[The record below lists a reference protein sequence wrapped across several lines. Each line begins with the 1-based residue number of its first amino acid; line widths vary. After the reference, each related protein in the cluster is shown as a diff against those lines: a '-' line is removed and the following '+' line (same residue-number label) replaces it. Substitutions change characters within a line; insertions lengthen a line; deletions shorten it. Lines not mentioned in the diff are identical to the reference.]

1 MSIRYD
7 ENTKAR
13 AVRLVREHRD
23 DYDSEWAAIRRSPV
37 GGGCARRRYASGFVK
52 PRSTPGTLQGCQA
65 RGDASCA
72 SYAARPGS
80 LSKPSKYSR
89 LQRLIR
95 PVSAT
100 PSIISSEVCVA
111 KVGPGLP
118 SQKRQQVWEMW
129 KVGRSISEI
138 SRTVGSPPGS
148 IFSILLPYGGIYQ
161 PPQRRR
167 PGCLSL
173 GEREEISRGL
183 AAGQSYRVIGERLGR
198 GSLDDQS

>member
-1 MSIRYD
+1 
-7 ENTKAR
+7 
-13 AVRLVREHRD
+13 
-23 DYDSEWAAIRRSPV
+23 
-37 GGGCARRRYASGFVK
+37 
-52 PRSTPGTLQGCQA
+52 
-65 RGDASCA
+65 
-72 SYAARPGS
+72 
-80 LSKPSKYSR
+80 
-89 LQRLIR
+89 
-95 PVSAT
+95 
-100 PSIISSEVCVA
+100 VA